1 MSEAKT
7 THPNEVKVR
16 ETLQDA
22 AGECRISTANNG
34 NVSVSYRHK
43 KGEQLS
49 SFRDFAK
56 AVEAMVENNLA
67 SAEDLR
73 VSKAVEITEEHV
85 GKTLFVTDLCV
96 WHNAVDHRQR
106 SPKVDELE
114 KTLSSQ
120 EDRIAELVA
129 LVQGL
134 TAKMTNEA
142 PAEPQTTDIAPVMP
156 APF

>member
-1 MSEAKT
+1 MSEEKM
-7 THPNEVKVR
+7 HPNETKVR
-16 ETLQDA
+16 ETLQDRS
-22 AGECRISTANNG
+22 GQCRISTANNG

-49 SFRDFAK
+49 SFREFAA
-56 AVEAMVENNLA
+56 AVEAMVESDLA
-67 SAEDLR
+67 TAEDLR
-73 VSKAVEITEEHV
+73 VSRAVEITEEHV
-85 GKTLFVTDLCV
+85 GKTLFVTDMCI

-106 SPKVDELE
+106 SPKVEELE

-134 TAKMTNEA
+134 TAKMTTEGT
-142 PAEPQTTDIAPVMP
+142 AEPQTTDIAPVMP